1 MQLKFLTGAAL
12 IAALGV
18 VMVPS
23 SGFSAAV
30 IHEHEADGAAEFDSR
45 VGKIAPTK
53 LQRAQAKRLKA
64 SVSWSRFG
72 TPASLSR
79 HGKALARGIRAR
91 TAADAA
97 RWYLNRNKALFG
109 LGSIDQLELMSA
121 NKLAGSNGYAVN
133 FRQVFGGLQAAEG
146 GLVTVGVTGT
156 VRRGWKVA
164 HVSSALTRDRTL
176 AGGVKL
182 SAAQAWVTA
191 AKDVGLERS
200 IVDVLTRKQA
210 RGWTQLGVSGLQAQQ
225 TKLVAFPTIRSGV
238 IPAYESI
245 VLDVDKTLAQRV
257 FVDARNGRVL
267 ARASLV
273 DHAASGLKLMATT
286 HTFNGEVP
294 ATDGACGPDH
304 TFSIPAGNRALEGFA
319 AATVIT
325 NDVVLFLFKD
335 GVQLVAADT
344 LFSPEQFRYEPPGG
358 VPAGDYVVRVCD
370 FNNPGA
376 GAVWADPRTYTGTL
390 TEDDSPTPPAYLARW
405 GTFPA
410 NPPLHT
416 LPADP
421 WNNPSTDTRET
432 WCWVSAPGC
441 DRVVG
446 NLASRGPWD
455 HDHKLNTSTFTTRG
469 NNARSA
475 TSWTQPFQPSPPQ
488 FMPTSATRDYS
499 FPWSNAWFN
508 EDCEPTPG
516 TPGATWDDSAATANL
531 FVAHNRMHDW
541 AYFLGFTEQ
550 NWNGQDY
557 NFGLTEK
564 FREND
569 PLIGNVQAGA
579 ISGPPPQR
587 DNANMITLPEGTPSV
602 TNMYFWQA
610 LAGSFYAPCVDG
622 DYDMS
627 VIAHEFTHMTEN
639 RMIGKGVRRTG
650 HHAGAMGESVT
661 DFSAMEYLNEY
672 GFVPTRDENRY
683 SVGAYATGNKLRGI
697 RNYGMNFPMS
707 GGVPEPGQQLN
718 INALNFS
725 DMGYDVTGPQVHAD
739 GEIWSA
745 TNFRIRTLLNEKYD
759 DDFDSEDAELQE
771 SCADGQLPAQ
781 NCPGNRRWIQL
792 YYDAMLLMP
801 TAPSMLDA
809 RNAMLSADLMRFG
822 GANQRELWLGFAR
835 SGYGDGATSSNTT
848 ADTDT
853 DPTPSFTSPLENN
866 ATVTFRARARG
877 GGTIAN
883 ARFYVGHYEARVSP
897 IADTNPTTSGSNLD
911 DTAGFASGTYEF
923 VAHAPGYG
931 HVRFRERLRSGENE
945 RITVEFARNFASLAA
960 GATASGDVWSG
971 EAAPGGTP
979 PSNVNFLIDDTES
992 TNWTAAPP
1000 IAGGTFTAD
1009 GTKVTVDLA
1018 GSDDVTVRYV
1028 QVSTHLLNDST
1039 PQRAGQNR
1047 FTAIRQFE
1055 VWACNADEGDNCSTD
1070 GGYSRVYTSP
1080 ANAFPG
1086 DPPRPVAPHLI
1097 LRKFDTPNFEATH
1110 VRFVAKTTQCTGAPA
1125 FQGDQDADPGV
1136 DSDCDTNVVPGSAT
1150 TFRSTRSFVRAAEF
1164 QVFDRDPD
1172 VD

>member
-97 RWYLNRNKALFG
+97 RWYLDRHKALFG

-133 FRQVFGGLQAAEG
+133 FRQIFGQLQAAEG

-156 VRRGWKVA
+156 ARRGWKVV

-191 AKDVGLERS
+191 AKEVGLRKS
-200 IVDVLTRKQA
+200 IVDVLTWKQA

-335 GVQLVAADT
+335 GVELVEADT

-370 FNNPGA
+370 FDNPGA

-390 TEDDSPTPPAYLARW
+390 TEDDSPAPPAYLARW
-405 GTFPA
+405 KTFPA
-410 NPPLHT
+410 NPPLHV
-416 LPADP
+416 LPAFP

-432 WCWVSAPGC
+432 WCWVAAPGC
-441 DRVVG
+441 GRVVG

-455 HDHKLNTSTFTTRG
+455 HDHKLNAATLTTRG

-499 FPWSNAWFN
+499 FPWTNAWFN

-516 TPGATWDDSAATANL
+516 TPGSTWDDSAATANL

-579 ISGPPPQR
+579 TSGPPPQR

-602 TNMYFWQA
+602 TNMYLWQP

-639 RMIGKGVRRTG
+639 RMIGKGVRRSG

-683 SVGAYATGNKLRGI
+683 SVGAYATGNKIRGI
-697 RNYGMNFPMS
+697 RNYGMNFPMA
-707 GGVPEPGQQLN
+707 GGVPLPGQQLN
-718 INALNFS
+718 ISALNFS
-725 DMGYDVTGPQVHAD
+725 DVGYDLTGPQVHAD

-759 DDFDSEDAELQE
+759 DDFDSTDADLQE

-801 TAPSMLDA
+801 TAPSMVQA
-809 RNAMLSADLMRFG
+809 RDAMLAADLMRFG
-822 GANQRELWLGFAR
+822 GANQKELWLGFAR
-835 SGYGDGATSSNTT
+835 SGFGQNAASSNDLGINRTT
-848 ADTDT
+848 GAELDQ
-853 DPTPSFTSPLENN
+853 DPLPDFEPIGTRP
-866 ATVTFRARARG
+866 ATVRFRARNDDGDNVAAR
-877 GGTIAN
+877 I
-883 ARFYVGHYEARVSP
+883 YVGHYEARVSP
-897 IADTNPTTSGSNLD
+897 IADTNPATTGAINYD
-911 DTAGFASGTYEF
+911 DTASFAPGTYEL

-931 HVRFRERLRSGENE
+931 HVRFRESFRSGENE
-945 RITVEFARNFASLAA
+945 TIRIEFPTNWASAESGAA
-960 GATASGDVWSG
+960 ITGD
-971 EAAPGGTP
+971 GT
-979 PSNVNFLIDDTES
+979 SLSALIDDTEG
-992 TNWTAAPP
+992 TNWSASGTTT
-1000 IAGGTFTAD
+1000 GGNLVVD
-1009 GTKVTVDLA
+1009 GLKATVDLG
-1018 GSDDVTVRYV
+1018 GSSAVRVRYV
-1028 QVSTHLLNDST
+1028 QVSAHLVPTWIPAPTSAFAT
-1039 PQRAGQNR
+1039 QNR
-1047 FTAIRQFE
+1047 FTALRQFE
-1055 VWACNADEGDNCSTD
+1055 VWACNAAEGANCATD
-1070 GGYSRVYTSP
+1070 AGFTRRYTSP
-1080 ANAFPG
+1080 DDAFPS

-1097 LRKFDTPNFEATH
+1097 LRKFDVPDFSATH
-1110 VRFVAKTTQCTGAPA
+1110 VRLVVKSTQCTGTAA
-1125 FQGDQDADPGV
+1125 FQGNQDADPTN
-1136 DSDCDTNVVPGSAT
+1136 DADCDTNVAANSSRRFA
-1150 TFRSTRSFVRAAEF
+1150 RAAEF
-1164 QVFDRDPD
+1164 QVFRDSPD
-1172 VD
+1172 IDD